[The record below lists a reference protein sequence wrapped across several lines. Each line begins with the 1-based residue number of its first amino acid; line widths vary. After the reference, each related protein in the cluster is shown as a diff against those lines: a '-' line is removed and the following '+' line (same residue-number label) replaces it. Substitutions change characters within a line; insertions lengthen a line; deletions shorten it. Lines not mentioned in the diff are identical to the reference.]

1 MLLRSQAIFQI
12 SFEKVLQSR
21 HPDHNF
27 CSIYPELKI
36 PTVYFWHTASRPSR
50 LYIQPAECRPH
61 FHQYVKYWIL
71 KNQLGTHT
79 VGPQPK
85 EWNGRESE
93 LNFSSS
99 GSQKSVEI
107 RWNSAR
113 FDISSLTYVLRL
125 RNTIVIRT
133 RKVGDK
139 IKTTCGVPPPGEGRS
154 GRIYLFL
161 HFLPIAVSLPGPV
174 LARS

>member
-107 RWNSAR
+107 SWNSAR
-113 FDISSLTYVLRL
+113 FDISWNVLRL

-139 IKTTCGVPPPGEGRS
+139 IKTTRGVPPPGEGRS

-161 HFLPIAVSLPGPV
+161 HFLPIALSLPGPV
-174 LARS
+174 LTRS

>member
-1 MLLRSQAIFQI
+1 MIIF
-12 SFEKVLQSR
+12 VR
-21 HPDHNF
+21 
-27 CSIYPELKI
+27 
-36 PTVYFWHTASRPSR
+36 
-50 LYIQPAECRPH
+50 
-61 FHQYVKYWIL
+61 
-71 KNQLGTHT
+71 G
-79 VGPQPK
+79 
-85 EWNGRESE
+85 
-93 LNFSSS
+93 
-99 GSQKSVEI
+99 
-107 RWNSAR
+107 AR
-113 FDISSLTYVLRL
+113 FDISWNVLRL

>member
-107 RWNSAR
+107 SWNSAR
-113 FDISSLTYVLRL
+113 FDISWNVLRL

-139 IKTTCGVPPPGEGRS
+139 ITADFIAMYTPGVLTIWRKISEIPDGR
-154 GRIYLFL
+154 
-161 HFLPIAVSLPGPV
+161 
-174 LARS
+174 

>member
-107 RWNSAR
+107 SWNSAR
-113 FDISSLTYVLRL
+113 FDISWNVLRL

-139 IKTTCGVPPPGEGRS
+139 GRFPFSQNFRNFRFGGKWNTFRQFVPLENS
-154 GRIYLFL
+154 QKKWKI
-161 HFLPIAVSLPGPV
+161 
-174 LARS
+174 

>member
-21 HPDHNF
+21 HPDPNF

-36 PTVYFWHTASRPSR
+36 PTVYFWHAASRPSR

-85 EWNGRESE
+85 EGNGRESE
-93 LNFSSS
+93 LDFSSS

-107 RWNSAR
+107 SWNSAR
-113 FDISSLTYVLRL
+113 FDISWNVLRL

-154 GRIYLFL
+154 GRIYLFS
-161 HFLPIAVSLPGPV
+161 HFLPIALSLPGPV
-174 LARS
+174 LTRS